1 MTAPENVLCGL
12 VERVFDHTALHQLGG
27 TEESLLLTDFLA
39 CVTAANVGHVQDG
52 WVKDGTSGYAAN
64 LAVRAHLRDQDD
76 VYWRAGIH
84 PGSIVWPVVLAVG
97 AEVGAG
103 GSLVAAAARAGYSAM
118 SVLAMTLGPRH
129 ARSWHA
135 TATSGGFGA
144 AAAAAMLLGLDPNQR
159 FWACSHA
166 VAVAGGVGQ
175 ALVERSG
182 TTAFHRAAAAVV
194 GIQAARLA
202 AAGLP
207 SSLHALDGESG
218 LLALLGQESERTLD
232 AETDGVLEATS
243 VRLYPIN
250 GLCQAAVELAA
261 KLRRQVGAGAVSALV
276 VEVSDATAAATTGNP
291 GGDWWDLRA
300 GVAAAWTSADP
311 FQLESS
317 PDSAMIRDQVEVR
330 TGSVG
335 PGATRVTVR
344 APGVVLTEYKESP
357 PGLMLREPGLS
368 NLLERKWARLIGG
381 SERNVEELKDLTAT
395 LLSRGPQVRDVVSLL
410 APSEAARRS
419 PQ

>member
-1 MTAPENVLCGL
+1 VTHPENALYGL
-12 VERVFDHTALHQLGG
+12 VEQVFDHMPPHYLPGM
-27 TEESLLLTDFLA
+27 EESLLLTDFLA
-39 CVTAANVGHVQDG
+39 CVTAASVGDVQDG
-52 WVKDGTSGYAAN
+52 WTKDGTSGYAAN

-84 PGSIVWPVVLAVG
+84 PGSIIWPVVLAVG
-97 AEVGAG
+97 AEIEADGPM
-103 GSLVAAAARAGYSAM
+103 VAAAAHAGYSAM
-118 SVLAMTLGPRH
+118 SVLAKMLGPRH

-144 AAAAAMLLGLDPNQR
+144 AAAAAMLLGLDSDQR

-202 AAGLP
+202 AVGLP
-207 SSLHALDGESG
+207 SSVHALDGESG
-218 LLALLGQESERTLD
+218 LLALLGQESSRAPVAEPD
-232 AETDGVLEATS
+232 AALEATS

-261 KLRRQVGAGAVSALV
+261 KLRRQVGARVVSGLV
-276 VEVSDATAAATTGNP
+276 VEVSDATAAATTGDP

-311 FQLESS
+311 FKLEST
-317 PDSAMIRDQVEVR
+317 PDSATIRDLVEVR
-330 TGSVG
+330 IGSVG
-335 PGATRVTVR
+335 SGATRVTARGPEVE
-344 APGVVLTEYKESP
+344 LTEYTESP
-357 PGLMLREPGLS
+357 PGLMLREPGLL

-381 SERNVEELKDLTAT
+381 SERSVEELQDLTAA
-395 LLSRGPQVRDVVSLL
+395 LLSRGPKVHDIVSLL
-410 APSEAARRS
+410 APL
-419 PQ
+419 